1 MSGSKMTFEEAMDRL
16 EQIVRLL
23 EKGDTPLE
31 EAMKLFEEGTALAK
45 KCTARLDAAEKK
57 IMKLVRGADGEVS
70 EEEFNVDEEL

>member
-1 MSGSKMTFEEAMDRL
+1 MSGSKMTFEEAMDRI

-70 EEEFNVDEEL
+70 EEEFDVDEEL

>member
-57 IMKLVRGADGEVS
+57 ILKLVRGADGEVS
-70 EEEFNVDEEL
+70 EEEFDVDEEL